1 MSNNR
6 GPWATSG
13 AQSVSVS
20 DHAAMAV
27 QVGALPTPPAS
38 ITPTTTL
45 AQALAYLSASGA
57 LSPALAALAALT
69 PAADR
74 VPYYTSASTAA
85 LATLGAWARTDL
97 LPVTSQAGAR
107 AALGLAAVSWTG
119 AYADLT
125 GAPASLPA
133 SDVYSWAKQ
142 PTKPAYSFSEISGT
156 ASASQ
161 ITAVNTAGQHDND
174 TSPASTAFV
183 LLHSG
188 GFRRIIPVLSSDVD
202 ITVNYSEHGG
212 TSLKSAGKCI
222 LWKIPASG
230 TDTSIGQYP
239 AGDSVVIQVERD
251 YLTIADFGLNGGNV
265 HTSGGSFQQNLIL
278 PGSSGGFYHFV
289 SHGPGNPWQMMGG
302 AKAMAQT
309 IDLPGG
315 VNGEEQS
322 PYYAFKLP
330 DLHSSSHSTR
340 IELSG
345 AGCRSTTSGYFGRA
359 GAYIDATIT
368 ASYRPGHCLEFV
380 VGSNST
386 GATGSS
392 TLALLPLSSY
402 TITAPGG
409 GSGNAVASTYSSGLA
424 RFLAAVSTR
433 PTSTASNS
441 ALDAGSQGGPMGG
454 PGQKPDL
461 RNGYG
466 GGGAVFD
473 GAGSGQYGAGAGV
486 ARLHYSSPYSRPK
499 VIFALGC
506 NAANGSTVFKD
517 FGPSAAAVTASGG
530 VTHSTA
536 QKYAGVNSIWLN
548 GGYLSIGTPSIANFT
563 AYSHVHIAMQWRYA
577 GAAGML
583 VLFDTRTT
591 SGGAGGFSLYFDTT
605 NGIIGVYERERVIA
619 SAPIAP
625 SGLIN
630 KFNLIEVEI
639 VPGVARA
646 FFRVWLNKSMVC
658 YGFSEDIAAIE
669 STDSFLIGKDVSM
682 GITLNDYIV
691 GPCIMVRL

>member
-1 MSNNR
+1 MSNR
-6 GPWATSG
+6 GPWATSA
-13 AQSVSVS
+13 AQAATSS

-27 QVGALPTPPAS
+27 QVGTLPTPPAS

-85 LATLGAWARTDL
+85 LATLGAWARTNL
-97 LPVTSQAGAR
+97 LPVASQDGAR
-107 AALGLAAVSWTG
+107 TALGLATVSWTG

-125 GAPASLPA
+125 GAPTSLPA

-142 PTKPAYSFSEISGT
+142 PAKPAYSFSEITGT

-161 ITAVNTAGQHDND
+161 VTAVNTAGQHNYG
-174 TSPASTAFV
+174 TTPASTAYV
-183 LLHSG
+183 LLQSG
-188 GFRRIIPVLSSDVD
+188 SFRQVISGPGTDSD
-202 ITVNYSEHGG
+202 IEINYATHGG
-212 TSLKSAGKCI
+212 ALLKSVSKCVFWKMPAGGTNT
-222 LWKIPASG
+222 AS
-230 TDTSIGQYP
+230 GQYP
-239 AGDSVVIQVERD
+239 SGDAVVIQNERD
-251 YLTIADFGLNGGNV
+251 YLTIVDFGLNGGNV
-265 HTSGGSFQQNLIL
+265 HASGGSLQRNSIL
-278 PGSSGGFYHFV
+278 PGGSGCFYYFV
-289 SHGPGNPWQMMGG
+289 SYGSGNPWQMMSG

-315 VNGEEQS
+315 VAGEEQS

-359 GAYIDATIT
+359 GSHVGATIT
-368 ASYRPGHCLEFV
+368 ASYKPGYCIEFV

-409 GSGNAVASTYSSGLA
+409 GSGNAVAPTYSSGLA
-424 RFLAAVSTR
+424 PFLAAVSTR

-461 RNGYG
+461 RNGFG

-499 VIFALGC
+499 VLFALGC

-517 FGPSAAAVTASGG
+517 FGPFAATVTASGG

-577 GAAGML
+577 GATGML

-625 SGLIN
+625 SSIIN

-639 VPGVARA
+639 VPGVSRA
-646 FFRVWLNKSMVC
+646 FFRVWLNKSIAC
-658 YGFSEDIAAIE
+658 YGFSEEIAAIE
-669 STDSFLIGKDVSM
+669 STDSFLIGKDVSI
-682 GITLNDYIV
+682 GATLNDYII

>member
-1 MSNNR
+1 MSNR

-13 AQSVSVS
+13 AQGVSVS
-20 DHAAMAV
+20 GRAAMAV
-27 QVGALPTPPAS
+27 QVGTLPTPPAS
-38 ITPTTTL
+38 ISPTTTL
-45 AQALAYLSASGA
+45 AQAIAYLAASGT
-57 LSPALAALAALT
+57 LPPALAALAALT

-74 VPYYTSASTAA
+74 VPYYTGANSAA
-85 LATLGAWARTDL
+85 LATLGGWVRTNW
-97 LPVTSQAGAR
+97 LPVTSQAGGR
-107 AALGLAAVSWTG
+107 SALGLAAVSWTG

-142 PTKPAYSFSEISGT
+142 PTKPAYSFSDISGT
-156 ASASQ
+156 ASANQ
-161 ITAVNTAGQHDND
+161 ITAVNTPAQHDND
-174 TSPASTAFV
+174 LSPVNTAH
-183 LLHSG
+183 LLLQSG
-188 GFRRIIPVLSSDVD
+188 CFRYVAPTTGSDATVD
-202 ITVNYSEHGG
+202 ITYAGHGG
-212 TSLKSAGKCI
+212 LLLKGAGKC
-222 LWKIPASG
+222 LCYKMPAGGSNV
-230 TDTSIGQYP
+230 SLGQYP
-239 AGDSVVIQVERD
+239 SGEAIVIQNERD
-251 YLTIADFGLNGGNV
+251 YHFIIDFSSNGGSV
-265 HTSGGSFQQNLIL
+265 HTSGGSSQGSLIL
-278 PGSSGGFYHFV
+278 PGGSGAFYYFV
-289 SHGPGNPWQMMGG
+289 SYGTNPWQMMSG

-315 VNGEEQS
+315 VAGEEQS

-345 AGCRSTTSGYFGRA
+345 AGWRSTTSGYFGRA
-359 GAYIDATIT
+359 GSHVDATIT
-368 ASYRPGHCLEFV
+368 ASYRPGYCIEFV

-386 GATGSS
+386 GSTGAS

-409 GSGNAVASTYSSGLA
+409 GSGNAVAPTYSSGLA
-424 RFLAAVSTR
+424 PFLAAVSTR

-461 RNGYG
+461 RNGFG

-499 VIFALGC
+499 VLFALGC
-506 NAANGSTVFKD
+506 NAANRSTVFKD
-517 FGPSAAAVTASGG
+517 FGPSAVAVTASGG

-563 AYSHVHIAMQWRYA
+563 AYSYVHIAMQWRYT
-577 GAAGML
+577 GASGAL
-583 VLFDTRTT
+583 VLLDTRTT
-591 SGGAGGFSLYFDTT
+591 TGSTQGFCLYFDST
-605 NGIIGVYERERVIA
+605 NGIIAVYERERVIA
-619 SAPIAP
+619 SAPISP
-625 SGLIN
+625 SSIIN
-630 KFNLIEVEI
+630 KFNLIEVDI
-639 VPGVARA
+639 VPGASRA
-646 FFRVWLNKSMVC
+646 FFRLWLNKSIAC
-658 YGFSEDIAAIE
+658 YGFSEKIAAIE
-669 STDSFLIGKDVSM
+669 ATDSFLIGKDVSI
-682 GITLNDYIV
+682 GTTLNDYII
-691 GPCIMVRL
+691 GPCIMARL